1 MRERDELARN
11 CGPVRC
17 VATPLCDE
25 RIADPARLGAPVR
38 PEVFVR
44 VESPA
49 RLGAPVRPPPGIN
62 LVRFFGSK
70 FGRPSPRAISARRAS
85 RRFVGRVSLLRVST
99 RVSVRR
105 AGANFVERV
114 SPDVRG
120 ARLSLVVIGRL
131 ARRGARSSRES
142 LVRESKV

>member
-17 VATPLCDE
+17 VATPLCEE
-25 RIADPARLGAPVR
+25 RIADPAR
-38 PEVFVR
+38 E
-44 VESPA
+44 
-49 RLGAPVRPPPGIN
+49 GAPVRPPPGIN

-105 AGANFVERV
+105 AGANFAERE
-114 SPDVRG
+114 SPAVRG
-120 ARLSLVVIGRL
+120 ARLSLVVNGRL

>member
-1 MRERDELARN
+1 MREREELARN

-25 RIADPARLGAPVR
+25 RIA
-38 PEVFVR
+38 
-44 VESPA
+44 
-49 RLGAPVRPPPGIN
+49 GAPVRPPPGIN

-105 AGANFVERV
+105 AGANFAERESPFGREPRESEVERGERV
-114 SPDVRG
+114 PPDVRG